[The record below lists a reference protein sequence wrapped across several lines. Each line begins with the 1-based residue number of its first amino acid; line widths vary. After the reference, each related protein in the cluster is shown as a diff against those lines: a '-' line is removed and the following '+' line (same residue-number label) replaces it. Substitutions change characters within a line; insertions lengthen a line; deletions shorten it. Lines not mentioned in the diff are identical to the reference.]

1 MHLVDVVIIG
11 AGPAGTAAATRL
23 AERGRSVVVIDKAMF
38 PRDKICGDGLTTG
51 ALRRL
56 DELHFDPATV
66 PSWTPVSQV
75 VVRPPYGDEVCYPL
89 PDADQGL
96 FAVVAQRRELDVAL
110 LRHAEKAGAVVYQG
124 AALSDLVINADGTAT
139 IVADQVGELH
149 ARHVIAADGMWSPT
163 RKLLG
168 ENVDGYRGE
177 WHAFRQYVR
186 NVTGRGATDLV
197 VFFEEDFLPG
207 YFWSFPLGDGR
218 ANIGFGI
225 ERGGKH
231 SIQDMKD
238 LWPDILSR
246 PHVRELLGP
255 DVEPEE
261 PHRAWPIPCRIG
273 RVSLSHGPVLFA
285 GDAAAACD
293 VMTGE
298 GIGQAL
304 QTGIMAAD
312 AINAHWDDQEAAAR
326 AYEAEVLAEL
336 GPDDRMSVLL
346 TRAIR
351 HRKGASIALW
361 ITNRSDWT
369 RRNFVRWLF
378 EDSPRGLP
386 FQPRKW
392 RRGVLSGTGGYAPK
406 R

>member
-11 AGPAGTAAATRL
+11 AGPAGSAAATRL
-23 AERGRSVVVIDKAMF
+23 AQRGRSVVVIDKATF

-56 DELHFDPATV
+56 DEIGFDPASV
-66 PSWTPVSQV
+66 PSWTPVDEV
-75 VVRPPYGDEVCYPL
+75 RVRPPYGDAVTYRL
-89 PDADQGL
+89 PARSNGL
-96 FAVVAQRRELDVAL
+96 YAAIAPRRELDAALVA
-110 LRHAEKAGAVVYQG
+110 HARKAGATVHEGTAVEHVC
-124 AALSDLVINADGTAT
+124 LEPDGTVTVRAS
-139 IVADQVGELH
+139 DVGELR

-168 ENVDGYRGE
+168 ESTEGYLGE

-186 NVTGRGATDLV
+186 NVTGPARDELV
-197 VFFEEDFLPG
+197 VFFEQDFLPG

-225 ERGGKH
+225 KRGGKH
-231 SIQDMKD
+231 TVRDMKQ
-238 LWPDILSR
+238 LWVDILQR

-255 DVEPEE
+255 DWEPEE
-261 PHRAWPIPCRIG
+261 PHRAWPIPCRVG
-273 RVSLSHGPVLFA
+273 RVSLARGPVLFA

-304 QTGIMAAD
+304 QTGLMAAD
-312 AINAHWDDQEAAAR
+312 AINAHWGDPDAAGA
-326 AYEAEVLAEL
+326 AYEREVLAEL

-346 TRAIR
+346 TRALR
-351 HRKGASIALW
+351 HRKGASIAIW
-361 ITNRSDWT
+361 ITNRSEWC

-378 EDSPRGLP
+378 EDSPRGLL
-386 FQPRKW
+386 FTPRKW
-392 RRGVLSGTGGYAPK
+392 RRGVLSGPGAF
-406 R
+406 RASN